1 MVIVFLALTILLITV
16 GTAFSIGIHY
26 NVKLP
31 YVLHI
36 FAVICVTKPQGIKT
50 KIVLLVYL
58 LGMLSLI
65 FLVVFS
71 IITGVQ
77 QGKFLLS

>member
-16 GTAFSIGIHY
+16 GTAFGIGIHY
-26 NVKLP
+26 NVKLL